1 MKSAHLRYCLFTTT
15 KAYAL
20 SEMLRDLWKVI
31 RTRQWLIFCITFVL
45 FTVAAMM
52 LPNTDSRAPLTISM
66 RAVFF
71 ATGVATFAFAL
82 SLTCYF
88 FAAWRS
94 KIFPQG
100 SVIYRLWIAFE
111 TLVGVPV
118 AAVCYVFAL
127 ASIWVSL
134 FK

>member
-1 MKSAHLRYCLFTTT
+1 MLRY
-15 KAYAL
+15 
-20 SEMLRDLWKVI
+20 LWKVI

-45 FTVAAMM
+45 FTVDAVM
-52 LPNTDSRAPLTISM
+52 LPNTDSRTPLTIPM

-88 FAAWRS
+88 FAAWRN
-94 KIFPQG
+94 KILPLG
-100 SVIYRLWIAFE
+100 SVIYRGWIAFE

-118 AAVCYVFAL
+118 AVGCYVFSV
-127 ASIWVSL
+127 ASIWVAL